1 MMPLYYQAIPD
12 LSTDEDQMA
21 VISLIGNDAD
31 GDSIYFSVT
40 SSENINSVITV
51 GGDGVML
58 TPVQDWFGLGE
69 VSVTLH
75 DGSGLTDSQTFSLIV
90 NPVNDAPVIGL
101 IDSLIV
107 DEGSNISFFLYAELY
122 QKWYS
127 H

>member
-1 MMPLYYQAIPD
+1 
-12 LSTDEDQMA
+12 MA

-58 TPVQDWFGLGE
+58 TPVQDWFGIGE

-90 NPVNDAPVIGL
+90 NP
-101 IDSLIV
+101 DSQL
-107 DEGSNISFFLYAELY
+107 N
-122 QKWYS
+122 
-127 H
+127 